1 MSVGEKRKL
10 TIQPKLGYGSR
21 SMGAAIPANS
31 VLSMSIPRMTP
42 RSRADLLLTVF
53 ETELINIKGVAKNEL

>member
-31 VLSMSIPRMTP
+31 VLSMFIHPEPVPSHANPQ
-42 RSRADLLLTVF
+42 STVF

>member
-31 VLSMSIPRMTP
+31 VLSMSIL
-42 RSRADLLLTVF
+42 SCELALLLINIFSVF